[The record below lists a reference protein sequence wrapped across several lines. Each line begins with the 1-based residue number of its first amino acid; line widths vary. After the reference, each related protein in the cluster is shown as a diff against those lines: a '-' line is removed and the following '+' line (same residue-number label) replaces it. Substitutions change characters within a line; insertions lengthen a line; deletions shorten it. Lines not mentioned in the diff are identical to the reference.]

1 MSPILLKPILI
12 STGDPAGIGPEI
24 TVKAVMALRGSSL
37 APLIPVCNRAVLSR
51 AADLAGFPTPF
62 SSVTSLIELQNL
74 NGDTAPFIDI
84 DSVSEQIPA
93 PGEISAAAGLYTLAT
108 IRKAV
113 QTALSWGSAIVTAP
127 IHKVS
132 VSLAGWSGGGHTEL
146 LTELAG
152 GSDVDTVFCLDA
164 LKVFFLSRHVSLR
177 EAVDRVTKARL
188 LEVIERVAHNMARLG
203 VSRPRIG
210 IPGLNPHC
218 SDGGLFGTEEEDEIT
233 PAVQEAQKMG
243 IDASGPV
250 GADSIYHLGFEGNYD
265 AIISLYH
272 DQGHIALKTRDFYGT
287 VTMTLGLPFLR
298 TSVDH
303 GTAHDIAWQGKA
315 SERSLIKAI
324 ELAESLLPVY
334 ETRS

>member
-1 MSPILLKPILI
+1 MNPILI

-24 TVKAVMALRGSSL
+24 TIKAMMALCGKSDR
-37 APLIPVCNRAVLSR
+37 PLIPVCSGEVLSQ
-51 AADLAGFPTPF
+51 AASLAGCNLPLSPL
-62 SSVTSLIELQNL
+62 SSLEERPELKRDRIFFIEIEPQ
-74 NGDTAPFIDI
+74 
-84 DSVSEQIPA
+84 SEHVPA
-93 PGEISAAAGLYTLAT
+93 PGEVSSASGLYTLAT
-108 IRKAV
+108 IKKTVQAALRWNAAV
-113 QTALSWGSAIVTAP
+113 VTAP

-132 VSLAGWSGGGHTEL
+132 LSLAGWSGGGHTEL

-152 GSDVDTVFCLDA
+152 GKDVDTVFCLEK
-164 LKVFFLSRHVSLR
+164 LKVFFLTRHISLR
-177 EAVDRVTKARL
+177 DAVEQVTGDRL
-188 LEVIERVAHNMARLG
+188 LPAIERTARHMSRLG
-203 VSRPRIG
+203 TAAPRIG

-218 SDGGLFGTEEEDEIT
+218 SDGGLFGREEDDEIT
-233 PAVQEAQKMG
+233 PAVMEAQKKG
-243 IDASGPV
+243 IDARGPV
-250 GADSIYHLGFEGNYD
+250 GADSIYHLGFEGHYD

-324 ELAESLLPVY
+324 ELAAMHLPVIDAH
-334 ETRS
+334 S

>member
-1 MSPILLKPILI
+1 MNPILI

-24 TVKAVMALRGSSL
+24 TIKAMMALHGSSSV
-37 APLIPVCNRAVLSR
+37 PLIPVCSGEVLSR
-51 AADLAGFPTPF
+51 AASFAGCSLPLFPV
-62 SSVTSLIELQNL
+62 SSLEESPELKKDKL
-74 NGDTAPFIDI
+74 CFIDI
-84 DSVSEQIPA
+84 EPQSEHAPA
-93 PGEISAAAGLYTLAT
+93 PGEVSSASGLYTMAT
-108 IRKAV
+108 IRKTVQAALRWSAAV
-113 QTALSWGSAIVTAP
+113 VTAP

-132 VSLAGWSGGGHTEL
+132 LSLAGWSGGGHTEL

-152 GSDVDTVFCLDA
+152 GKDVDTVFCLEK
-164 LKVFFLSRHVSLR
+164 LKVFFLTRHISLR
-177 EAVDRVTKARL
+177 EAVEQVTGEHL
-188 LEVIERVAHNMARLG
+188 LSAIERTARHMSRIG
-203 VSRPRIG
+203 IARPRIG

-218 SDGGLFGTEEEDEIT
+218 SDGGLFGREEEDEIT
-233 PAVQEAQKMG
+233 PAVVEAQKKG
-243 IDASGPV
+243 IDARGPV
-250 GADSIYHLGFEGNYD
+250 GADSIYHLGFEGHYD

-324 ELAESLLPVY
+324 ELAAMHLPVI
-334 ETRS
+334 EAHS